1 MGTYTKTFKLTGPPP
16 LLLTESNYTYS
27 IQSTGNIGILLDHL
41 VSLSQPPPYIP
52 TPTMS
57 LLRAAPLRIARSM
70 PVARQQVRF
79 AHVEN
84 VVDQYVSG

>member
-1 MGTYTKTFKLTGPPP
+1 
-16 LLLTESNYTYS
+16 
-27 IQSTGNIGILLDHL
+27 
-41 VSLSQPPPYIP
+41 
-52 TPTMS
+52 MS

-84 VVDQYVSG
+84 VVDQYVKSDPIGSRSPSSPPPVQWTESQECMDDK

>member
-1 MGTYTKTFKLTGPPP
+1 
-16 LLLTESNYTYS
+16 
-27 IQSTGNIGILLDHL
+27 
-41 VSLSQPPPYIP
+41 
-52 TPTMS
+52 MS

-84 VVDQYVSG
+84 VVDQYVAVEVR

>member
-1 MGTYTKTFKLTGPPP
+1 
-16 LLLTESNYTYS
+16 
-27 IQSTGNIGILLDHL
+27 LDQYLCTSFTIHTH
-41 VSLSQPPPYIP
+41 Q
-52 TPTMS
+52 PTMS

-84 VVDQYVSG
+84 VVDQYVKG